1 LAQVAQVVQARAQ
14 VLAVM
19 LDQMATILF
28 FQLSHQPQVVA
39 VAHTITTIWAEPM
52 TEEMADQA
60 VVLVTTPLGLVPQ
73 ARVYRAK
80 VLQVV
85 KLIHQTQQV
94 EAAAHLK
101 RETQTVRQQAET
113 EQHQASQ
120 DHR

>member
-1 LAQVAQVVQARAQ
+1 LAQVVQVVQ
-14 VLAVM
+14 VQALVLVVM
-19 LDQMATILF
+19 LDQTGTIPF
-28 FQLSHQPQVVA
+28 FQLLHQPQVVA
-39 VAHTITTIWAEPM
+39 VAHTITTIWAEPT

-60 VVLVTTPLGLVPQ
+60 VVLVTTPLGLVRQ

-94 EAAAHLK
+94 VAAAHLK
-101 RETQTVRQQAET
+101 RETQTVRQQAAM

-120 DHR
+120 VHQ